1 MQNFEQLGMELERRG
16 KTDKLKALAETE
28 DVQRLGKMIDP
39 GTVEQAAKSGD
50 GDALRRLLSTVL
62 STEEGKRLAQSVEQL
77 MKD

>member
-28 DVQRLGKMIDP
+28 DVQKLGKMIDP
-39 GTVEQAAKSGD
+39 GAVERAAKSGD
-50 GDALRRLLSTVL
+50 SDALRTLLSSVL
-62 STEEGKRLAQSVEQL
+62 STEEGRRLAQSVEQM

>member
-39 GTVEQAAKSGD
+39 GTVERAAKNGD
-50 GDALRRLLSTVL
+50 SDALRQLLSTVL
-62 STEEGKRLAQSVEQL
+62 STEEGKRLAQSVERL